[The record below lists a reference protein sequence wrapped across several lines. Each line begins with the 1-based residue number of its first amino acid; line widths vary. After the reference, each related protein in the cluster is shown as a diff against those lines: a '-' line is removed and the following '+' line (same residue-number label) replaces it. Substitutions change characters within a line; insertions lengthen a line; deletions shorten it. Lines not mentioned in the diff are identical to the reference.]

1 MGIPLANFRKNQT
14 PQNDMLKPHQTRVL
28 FLDFDGVLHPPRA
41 IAGAKPPQTPTQIRA
56 GWPQTFEHLPVLAS
70 LLAGHED
77 VGVVVSSSW
86 RHYLKE
92 PELAELLESIGPYF
106 AGAVQHG
113 SRDEAISAYVQE
125 HAIEDFAILDDV
137 QRFFPGDWPQLILCN
152 SALGI
157 SDSSVQ
163 QKLNGWLL
171 QSANGKSVSDR
182 AMGSEVRLQAATS
195 CLPNHD
201 QLNGVYE

>member
-1 MGIPLANFRKNQT
+1 
-14 PQNDMLKPHQTRVL
+14 MLKTHQTRIL
-28 FLDFDGVLHPPRA
+28 FLDFDGVLHPLGA
-41 IAGAKPPQTPTQIRA
+41 IAGAKAPQTPAQIRA

-70 LLAGHED
+70 MLTGHEN

-92 PELAELLESIGPYF
+92 PELAELLESIDLYF
-106 AGAVQHG
+106 AGAVRYG
-113 SRDEAISAYVQE
+113 PRDEAIRAYVQE

-137 QRFFPGDWPQLILCN
+137 QKFFPGDWPQLILCN

-163 QKLNGWLL
+163 QKLTEWLL
-171 QSANGKSVSDR
+171 Q
-182 AMGSEVRLQAATS
+182 E
-195 CLPNHD
+195 
-201 QLNGVYE
+201 